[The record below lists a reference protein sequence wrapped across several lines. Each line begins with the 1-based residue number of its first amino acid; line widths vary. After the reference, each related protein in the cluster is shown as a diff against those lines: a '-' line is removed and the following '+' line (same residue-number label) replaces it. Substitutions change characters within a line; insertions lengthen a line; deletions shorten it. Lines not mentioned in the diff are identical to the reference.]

1 MKITEK
7 KLSELIPY
15 ENNPRH
21 NEEAVEYVA
30 NSIKEFGWRVP
41 IVIDANGVI
50 IAGHTRYKAAE
61 ALNIEKVPCVIADD
75 LTEEQVK
82 AYRLADNKTAEKA
95 SWDTALLEL
104 ELMNLEVDMSGFG
117 FDGEEENKKPE
128 EENKEEEGN
137 FEESDF
143 NYKEQYGVMVICTD
157 ESEQEEIY
165 NRLTEEGY
173 QCKVVAT

>member
-1 MKITEK
+1 MEVIEK
-7 KLSELIPY
+7 KLAELIPY

-30 NSIKEFGWRVP
+30 NSIQEFGWRVP
-41 IVIDANGVI
+41 IVIDANNVI

-61 ALNIEKVPCVIADD
+61 ALNIEKVPCVVADD

-82 AYRLADNKTAEKA
+82 AYRLADNKTSEKA
-95 SWDTALLEL
+95 TWDMNLLEL
-104 ELMNLEVDMSGFG
+104 EMLSIDLDMSGFG
-117 FDGEEENKKPE
+117 FDDEEEPKKKAAGGE
-128 EENKEEEGN
+128 DEGN
-137 FEESDF
+137 FDESDF
-143 NYKEQYGVMVICTD
+143 NYKEQYGVMVLCQNEAD
-157 ESEQEEIY
+157 QEEIY

>member
-1 MKITEK
+1 MKVIEK
-7 KLSELIPY
+7 KLAELIPY

-30 NSIKEFGWRVP
+30 NSIQEFGWRVP
-41 IVIDANGVI
+41 IVIDANNVI

-61 ALNIEKVPCVIADD
+61 ALNIEKVPCVVADD

-82 AYRLADNKTAEKA
+82 AYRLADNKTSEKA
-95 SWDTALLEL
+95 TWDMNLLEL
-104 ELMNLEVDMSGFG
+104 EMLSIDLDMSGFG
-117 FDGEEENKKPE
+117 FDDEEEPKKKAAGGE
-128 EENKEEEGN
+128 DEGN
-137 FEESDF
+137 FDESDF
-143 NYKEQYGVMVICTD
+143 NYKEQYGVMVLCQNEAD
-157 ESEQEEIY
+157 QEEIY